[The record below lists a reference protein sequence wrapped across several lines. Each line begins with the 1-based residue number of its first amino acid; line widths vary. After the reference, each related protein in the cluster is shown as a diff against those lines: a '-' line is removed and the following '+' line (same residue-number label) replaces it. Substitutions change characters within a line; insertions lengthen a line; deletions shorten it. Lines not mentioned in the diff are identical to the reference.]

1 MSAYIH
7 PELHKRIEFISGGYI
22 LLEEGRI
29 PHCGKEVLYYRGVA
43 ALDSSCCGRGGCAFI
58 KVPGFVIS
66 WKRGAGPSG
75 EAVSEIE
82 SVEREEDR
90 QEIQR
95 MLTAKFPDFHQIEFL

>member
-7 PELHKRIEFISGGYI
+7 PELQKQIEFISGGYI

-29 PHCGKEVLYYRGVA
+29 PLRGKEVLYYLGVA
-43 ALDSSCCGRGGCAFI
+43 VLDSSCCGRGGCAYI

-66 WKRGAGPSG
+66 WKKGVGPGG

-82 SVEREEDR
+82 SVAREEDR
-90 QEIQR
+90 QEIR
-95 MLTAKFPDFHQIEFL
+95 KILAAKFPDFHQIEFL